1 LPPRTSSQ
9 QLSTRSKKKK
19 GWGKREREK
28 VAEEGGREEERERE
42 SIREKHLGGL
52 QFLNTLGGVGRY
64 LDSNSVE
71 HIEDGISLFSVPVFI
86 FGRVFA
92 GWFALDGTEAEALR
106 RALEHPIVAIS
117 RTSALLATFINV
129 VGKDVKSARLRE
141 KVFPALKAT
150 RPRVC
155 VGFVTAVAE
164 MASALLGRVSFKG
177 DFCATTASW
186 ITIINQIARSHE
198 TGRLA
203 GGQDVRVA

>member
-1 LPPRTSSQ
+1 MPPRTSSQ
-9 QLSTRSKKKK
+9 QLSTRSKEKK

-28 VAEEGGREEERERE
+28 VAEEGGREEERE
-42 SIREKHLGGL
+42 SIREKHLGGV

-92 GWFALDGTEAEALR
+92 DWFALDGTEAEAMG
-106 RALEHPIVAIS
+106 RALVHPIVAIS
-117 RTSALLATFINV
+117 RTSALLATFMNV

-141 KVFPALKAT
+141 KVFPAFKAT

-155 VGFVTAVAE
+155 VGIVTAMAE

-177 DFCATTASW
+177 VLLC
-186 ITIINQIARSHE
+186 NHR
-198 TGRLA
+198 RL
-203 GGQDVRVA
+203 DNHYK